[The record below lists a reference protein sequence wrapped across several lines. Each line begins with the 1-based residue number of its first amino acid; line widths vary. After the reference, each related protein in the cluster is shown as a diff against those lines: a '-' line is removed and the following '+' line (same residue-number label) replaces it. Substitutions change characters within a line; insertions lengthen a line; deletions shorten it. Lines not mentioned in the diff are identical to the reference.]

1 MLEYIKWNR
10 KQMKQIGR
18 GSWIDTEA
26 LHALEEKER
35 SSRSQSEIF
44 RTESGLGASGFPH
57 IGSFADASRNYI
69 VKLAAEELG
78 HKAEYIA
85 FADDM
90 DGLRKVPAGLPDS
103 LEEYIGMPVT
113 SIPDPFEC
121 HDNYGAHMSSLL
133 LESLDHWQLEYTHLS
148 AHKMY
153 KTGAFVKEI
162 ETIFKNAKQ
171 VGKIVH
177 EVTGQDRYTE
187 VLPYHAICGKCGK
200 IYTTSVSNFDL
211 EKQTVSYKC
220 VGTEIRGKTLPGC
233 GHVGTADYTTNQGK
247 LNWKVEF
254 GVRWAALNID
264 FEAHGKDIL
273 DSVRV
278 NDRICKEVLNVDAP
292 YHVVYEMFLDST
304 GTKISKSLGNVLTP
318 QVWNKYGS
326 QESLLL
332 LCYKRVQ
339 GARLVGIKDI
349 PRFMQEFDDIEKVYH
364 GRKKESNPAQKR
376 KLNALYEYCHLLQPP
391 ETYPQQVPYQL
402 LVNLIAVA
410 PEEAIEEFVIQKLKD
425 YGYLKTDPSPKI
437 TEKIQYAKNWSQDFQ
452 QIEVEP
458 VELTQQERLAIE
470 ELNEQLTLQ
479 EEADDIQHI
488 IFQAA
493 RANSLKPKA
502 FFTLIYRM
510 LLGQPNGPRLGPY
523 IETLGTAKV
532 IKILERSL

>member
-26 LHALEEKER
+26 LHALEKKER
-35 SSRSQSEIF
+35 SSRSQSDIF

-57 IGSFADASRNYI
+57 IGSFGDAARNFI
-69 VKLAAEELG
+69 IKLAAEELG
-78 HKAEYIA
+78 HKAEFIA
-85 FADDM
+85 YADDM
-90 DGLRKVPAGLPDS
+90 DGLRKVPSGLPDS
-103 LEEYIGMPVT
+103 LEEYVGMPVT
-113 SIPDPFEC
+113 AIPDPFGEC
-121 HDNYGAHMSSLL
+121 HDSYGIHMSSLL
-133 LESLDHWQLEYTHLS
+133 LEALDQWQIEYTHLS
-148 AHKMY
+148 AREMY
-153 KTGAFVKEI
+153 RTGAFVNEI

-200 IYTTSVSNFDL
+200 IYTTAASNFDL
-211 EKQTVSYKC
+211 EHQTVSYKC

-264 FEAHGKDIL
+264 LEAHGKDIL

-318 QVWNKYGS
+318 QVWNRYGS

-437 TEKIQYAKNWSQDFQ
+437 AEKIQYAKNLSQDFQ

-458 VELTQQERLAIE
+458 VELTQQERLAIM
-470 ELNEQLTLQ
+470 ELNEQLTVQ

-502 FFTLIYRM
+502 FF
-510 LLGQPNGPRLGPY
+510 
-523 IETLGTAKV
+523 KV